1 VSSEASFE
9 VAVGPEAATAFA
21 TLSGDWNPLHTDAE
35 YARQTAYGRTVL
47 HGAFSAGLISRM
59 AGMYLPGTECLLHDM
74 RLRFIAPIL
83 PPVRL
88 RVAGRVVSDNGQIG
102 RVEASVTDAVSAQR
116 YVDAG
121 YEFGRHDKNAA
132 GAQTRPGATT
142 ESDLR
147 SDEPVIVITGAT
159 GALGA
164 ALLSELGARAVGV
177 SRQPRAGLLHAPD
190 LEQVASAVAGRQ
202 VSAIVHCG
210 WPSPDN
216 SRLIALD
223 DARSAVE
230 HYVGAP
236 LRQCLALAKL
246 LVERGTPDALLV
258 LVGST
263 ASAPG
268 RHNFR
273 MPLYSL
279 GKSLLPTL
287 SQILAVELG
296 ASGRRVATVVFDVL
310 DAGMNQRLSRLARQ
324 AHADRS
330 PTGQL
335 PGAAEAAA
343 QLAWVMANRSFLMS
357 GATLT
362 LSGGSL
368 P

>member
-1 VSSEASFE
+1 VNNEASFDVE
-9 VAVGPEAATAFA
+9 VGADAATAFA
-21 TLSGDWNPLHTDAE
+21 NLSGDWNPLHTDAE

-59 AGMYLPGTECLLHDM
+59 AGMFLPGTECLLHDM
-74 RLRFIAPIL
+74 RLRFIAPVL

-88 RVAGRVVSDNGQIG
+88 RVSGRIVSDNGQIG
-102 RVEASVTDAVSAQR
+102 RVEANVSDLVTGQR
-116 YVDAG
+116 YVEAG
-121 YEFGRHDKNAA
+121 YEFGRHDKKAA
-132 GAQTRPGATT
+132 ADQVRPVST
-142 ESDLR
+142 ERDLR
-147 SDEPVIVITGAT
+147 NDEPVILVTGAS
-159 GALGA
+159 GALGG
-164 ALLSELGARAVGV
+164 ALLSEFGERAVGV
-177 SRQPRAGLLHAPD
+177 SRQPSPGLLQAD
-190 LEQVASAVAGRQ
+190 LEQIGPAAAGRK
-202 VSAIVHCG
+202 VSAIIHCA

-216 SRLIALD
+216 SRLIAMD

-230 HYVGAP
+230 HYVASP

-246 LVERGTPDALLV
+246 LSEQGTPDALLV

-279 GKSLLPTL
+279 GKGLLPTL
-287 SQILAVELG
+287 AQILAVELG

-343 QLAWVMANRSFLMS
+343 QLAWVVSNRSFLVS

>member
-1 VSSEASFE
+1 VSNEASFDVE
-9 VAVGPEAATAFA
+9 VGPEAAIAFA
-21 TLSGDWNPLHTDAE
+21 NLSGDWNPLHTDAE
-35 YARQTAYGRTVL
+35 YARQTPYGRTVL

-59 AGMYLPGTECLLHDM
+59 AGMFLPGTECLLHDM
-74 RLRFIAPIL
+74 RLRFIAPVL

-88 RVAGRVVSDNGQIG
+88 RVSGRVVSDNGQIG
-102 RVEASVTDAVSAQR
+102 RVEASVSDLVTGQR
-116 YVDAG
+116 YVEAG
-121 YEFGRHDKNAA
+121 YEFGRHEKKASDQASPVAAPERDQQNGEPAILVTGAA
-132 GAQTRPGATT
+132 GA
-142 ESDLR
+142 
-147 SDEPVIVITGAT
+147 
-159 GALGA
+159 LGG
-164 ALLSELGARAVGV
+164 ALLSELGTRAVGV
-177 SRQPRAGLLHAPD
+177 SRQVHNGLLQVPD
-190 LEQVASAVAGRQ
+190 LEQVASLVKGRQ
-202 VSAIVHCG
+202 LSAIVHCA

-216 SRLIALD
+216 SRLVALD

-230 HYVGAP
+230 HFVGSP

-246 LVERGTPDALLV
+246 LAEQGTPDALLV

-279 GKSLLPTL
+279 GKSLLPTMA
-287 SQILAVELG
+287 QILAVELG

-324 AHADRS
+324 AQADRS
-330 PTGQL
+330 PTGEL

-343 QLAWVMANRSFLMS
+343 QLAWVLSNRSFLMS